1 MALDSFARLTG
12 ARARCGP
19 EGSVAGTRRWYVVG
33 TQPHKEGFAGA
44 NLRRQG
50 FEVHL
55 PQVARV
61 VRHARSTRR
70 VMRPLFPRYLFI
82 RLDLAAG
89 RWRPVL
95 GTFGVST
102 LIMEGERPRAVPA
115 GVVETLIEAADGSGG
130 FDFSGRLRVG
140 ETVRFLT
147 GPFVDRLG
155 RLVGMCDRERAGV
168 LLEIMG
174 SERVVLVES
183 TGLAPVER

>member
-1 MALDSFARLTG
+1 MALDDFARPIG
-12 ARARCGP
+12 GP
-19 EGSVAGTRRWYVVG
+19 MGFAIEQSEPCARRWYVV
-33 TQPHKEGFAGA
+33 TAQPHKETFAAA

-70 VMRPLFPRYLFI
+70 VLRPLFPRYLFI
-82 RLDLAAG
+82 RLDLATE

-102 LIMEGERPRAVPA
+102 LIMDGDRPRPA
-115 GVVETLIEAADGSGG
+115 PVGVVESFIEAADGSGG
-130 FDFSGRLRVG
+130 FDFRGRLRVG

-147 GPFVDRLG
+147 GPFADRLG
-155 RLVGMCDRERAGV
+155 RLVDMCDRERVGV
-168 LLEIMG
+168 LLEILG
-174 SERVVLVES
+174 SERVVMVES
-183 TGLAPVER
+183 IGLVPVER